1 MEVETQESFGLLEN
15 DVIIAMTRQELND
28 LRLLLSLARYYLHP
42 ALSEVGDEFL
52 QATDDL

>member
-28 LRLLLSLARYYLHP
+28 LRLLLSLARHYLHP
-42 ALSEVGDEFL
+42 STSAVGDDFL
-52 QATDDL
+52 QATDDV